1 MGLMDRVKAQA
12 TVLAQK
18 TQETA
23 REGMARLDQATA
35 GRHADTMLRNLGAL
49 VYAEQTGRAAPDS
62 AEQVARLV
70 SQLSAHEAENG
81 INLAAQPA
89 GWNPAAPGTGMQSQD
104 GPAPFGGPGEPGQP
118 PFGGDPAQPPFGGE
132 PPQPPF
138 GGEPPQPPYGSQ
150 PPPPPFGGQA
160 PGGPGTAGPGAAGPG
175 AAGPGAA
182 GPEPFGGPAAGSG
195 YTQPEYTFP
204 QPPSGDDETPYPPEP
219 GTTPSS

>member
-1 MGLMDRVKAQA
+1 MEADMGLMDKVKAQA

-89 GWNPAAPGTGMQSQD
+89 GWNPAAPGTGMQSQ
-104 GPAPFGGPGEPGQP
+104 GAPEPFGGPGAPGEPGQP
-118 PFGGDPAQPPFGGE
+118 PFGA
-132 PPQPPF
+132 
-138 GGEPPQPPYGSQ
+138 EPPQPPYGTQ
-150 PPPPPFGGQA
+150 PPQPPSGGQPPQPPQSPFGGQA
-160 PGGPGTAGPGAAGPG
+160 PGGPGAGGA
-175 AAGPGAA
+175 GAA

-204 QPPSGDDETPYPPEP
+204 QPPSGDDETSYPPEP

>member
-1 MGLMDRVKAQA
+1 MGLMDKVKAQA

-23 REGMARLDQATA
+23 RESFARLDQATA
-35 GRHADTMLRNLGAL
+35 SRHADTMLRNLGAL

-89 GWNPAAPGTGMQSQD
+89 GWNPSAPGQGDPSLGGPGQP
-104 GPAPFGGPGEPGQP
+104 GPAPF
-118 PFGGDPAQPPFGGE
+118 
-132 PPQPPF
+132 
-138 GGEPPQPPYGSQ
+138 
-150 PPPPPFGGQA
+150 
-160 PGGPGTAGPGAAGPG
+160 
-175 AAGPGAA
+175 A
-182 GPEPFGGPAAGSG
+182 GPEPFAGPDQAGPAAPGDQPFGQGPTAPGQQPFGQGPAGPAAPSAPGQQPFGGPQSGSG

-204 QPPSGDDETPYPPEP
+204 PPPSGDDPTPYPPEP

>member
-1 MGLMDRVKAQA
+1 MGLMDKVKAQA

-23 REGMARLDQATA
+23 RESFARLDQATA

-81 INLAAQPA
+81 INLAAQPS
-89 GWNPAAPGTGMQSQD
+89 GWNPAVAGQGSADPAGPGQPDPAPFAGPGQAGPGAPGQQPFGQ
-104 GPAPFGGPGEPGQP
+104 GPSGPSAPGQQPFGGPQ
-118 PFGGDPAQPPFGGE
+118 
-132 PPQPPF
+132 
-138 GGEPPQPPYGSQ
+138 S
-150 PPPPPFGGQA
+150 
-160 PGGPGTAGPGAAGPG
+160 
-175 AAGPGAA
+175 
-182 GPEPFGGPAAGSG
+182 GSG

-204 QPPSGDDETPYPPEP
+204 PPPSGDDPTSYPPEA
-219 GTTPSS
+219 GSTPSS

>member
-49 VYAEQTGRAAPDS
+49 VYAEQTGRGAPDS
-62 AEQVARLV
+62 ADQIARLV

-81 INLAAQPA
+81 INLAAQPS
-89 GWNPAAPGTGMQSQD
+89 GWTPGLPGQD
-104 GPAPFGGPGEPGQP
+104 DAVGPGQPGSAPFGGPDQPGPGAPGQQ
-118 PFGGDPAQPPFGGE
+118 PFGGPGQGGPSAPGQQPFGG
-132 PPQPPF
+132 P
-138 GGEPPQPPYGSQ
+138 G
-150 PPPPPFGGQA
+150 
-160 PGGPGTAGPGAAGPG
+160 PGGPGPGGPGAPG
-175 AAGPGAA
+175 QQ
-182 GPEPFGGPAAGSG
+182 PFGGPQSGSG
-195 YTQPEYTFP
+195 FTQPEYTFP
-204 QPPSGDDETPYPPEP
+204 PPPSGDDETSYPPEP

>member
-1 MGLMDRVKAQA
+1 MGLMDKVKAQA

-23 REGMARLDQATA
+23 RESFARLDQATA

-81 INLAAQPA
+81 INLAAQPS
-89 GWNPAAPGTGMQSQD
+89 GWNPAVAGQGSADPAGPGQPD
-104 GPAPFGGPGEPGQP
+104 PAPF
-118 PFGGDPAQPPFGGE
+118 
-132 PPQPPF
+132 
-138 GGEPPQPPYGSQ
+138 
-150 PPPPPFGGQA
+150 
-160 PGGPGTAGPGAAGPG
+160 AGPGAAGPAPFAG
-175 AAGPGAA
+175 PGQAGPGAPGQQPFGQ
-182 GPEPFGGPAAGSG
+182 GPSGPSAPGQQPFGGPQSGSG

-204 QPPSGDDETPYPPEP
+204 PPPSGDDPTSYPPEA
-219 GTTPSS
+219 GSTPSS